1 MIAAISRQN
10 SKERVENAMK
20 INRPNEN
27 SGNAP
32 LYNING

>member
-1 MIAAISRQN
+1 MIAVISRQN
-10 SKERVENAMK
+10 SKERVENVKK
-20 INRPNEN
+20 INRPTEN